1 VTHADVRELIASYA
15 VGALEP
21 EDTSLVQEHL
31 VDCGFCANLAREAS
45 EVAHYLPYAAPSREA
60 PVGSLERLLV
70 AVAGEGAPSWAAV
83 RATGSHASSSQ
94 GAWAPDWPAAAAP
107 SRLAVQAT
115 GTGKAAAAG
124 RSEALEPRP
133 GRLQLPLSRWLARLK
148 TPIFAPAAAAVV
160 VLLGMAGWN
169 MLLMGDLKDERH
181 QMSTLQSRL
190 AQQTHLM
197 VMVTSD
203 SSVTRPLQGTPLAP
217 SAEIRLIMDGE
228 TNSAMLMATRL
239 PPLPVDRVYQ
249 VWLGRQGARMPAGR
263 LVVDDH
269 GDGECNLQLDG
280 SVHSYDSA
288 WITLEPAEGG
298 PMPNSP
304 GVAKGLL

>member
-15 VGALEP
+15 VGALEQ

-31 VDCGFCANLAREAS
+31 VDCGFCANLAREAG
-45 EVAHYLPYAAPSREA
+45 EVAHYLPYAAPSR
-60 PVGSLERLLV
+60 PVPEGSLERLLATV
-70 AVAGEGAPSWAAV
+70 TREASGSRQAATPVPAAAEAALLGSPGRTPGA
-83 RATGSHASSSQ
+83 RE
-94 GAWAPDWPAAAAP
+94 AAAAP
-107 SRLAVQAT
+107 ASAKAPNSGAVWIEAL
-115 GTGKAAAAG
+115 AG
-124 RSEALEPRP
+124 RLLE
-133 GRLQLPLSRWLARLK
+133 RLK
-148 TPIFAPAAAAVV
+148 TPVFAPVATAV
-160 VLLGMAGWN
+160 VLLLGLAGWN
-169 MLLMGDLKDERH
+169 LLLMGELKDERRL
-181 QMSTLQSRL
+181 MSSLQGRL

-197 VMVTSD
+197 VMVTSG
-203 SSVTRPLQGTPLAP
+203 STVTKPLQGTPLAP
-217 SAEIRLIMDGE
+217 SAQIRLVMDGE

-239 PPLPVDRVYQ
+239 PPVPAGRVYQ

-263 LVVDDH
+263 LVVDEQ
-269 GDGECNLQLDG
+269 GDGECTLQLDG